1 LPGVRAAADRLHIR
15 LSIEHVTN
23 QQEIEKTF
31 ASLSQLGAGAVF
43 VLADPLFNDRS
54 DQLVELQHRYSLPTA
69 FAPEF
74 GGLMGY
80 SANVTSVFHD
90 LGTYTGRVL

>member
-1 LPGVRAAADRLHIR
+1 VRAAADRLHIR

-69 FAPEF
+69 FAPESPAARLI
-74 GGLMGY
+74 GTPRKRTN
-80 SANVTSVFHD
+80 SAGEVSD
-90 LGTYTGRVL
+90 G